1 MQDIQNAR
9 GHFRERR
16 PVDTQNTMR
25 DLRAMFQKWDVEMW
39 EPIPDRERAPG
50 VTLRYYRAGSWQQ
63 VHCDAFPT
71 RAQNLRQVYLLLD
84 RLRIAEKNGVS
95 YTGLASTR
103 DLVATGSEGPTK
115 TRLQDA
121 YFILGA
127 TPGDP
132 LELIKDIYLKK
143 ATFYH
148 PDKGGNK
155 EKFAQLHQAYETICA
170 ARGVKP

>member
-1 MQDIQNAR
+1 MKPISTEQ
-9 GHFRERR
+9 
-16 PVDTQNTMR
+16 TLR
-25 DLRAMFQKWDVEMW
+25 DLRGMFAKWEIDLW
-39 EPIPDRERAPG
+39 EPIPDQQRAPG

-95 YTGLASTR
+95 YTGLTSTR
-103 DLVATGSEGPTK
+103 ELVKASPEGESK
-115 TRLQDA
+115 IKLQDA
-121 YFILGA
+121 YFVLGV
-127 TPGDP
+127 TPGDSM
-132 LELIKDIYLKK
+132 ELIKAIYQKK

-148 PDKGGNK
+148 PDHGGEND
-155 EKFAQLHQAYETICA
+155 KFVQLQKAYETICA

>member
-1 MQDIQNAR
+1 M
-9 GHFRERR
+9 
-16 PVDTQNTMR
+16 PKDTSTTMR
-25 DLRAMFQKWDVEMW
+25 DLRHMFGKWDVEMW
-39 EPIPDRERAPG
+39 EPIPDQQRAPG

-95 YTGLASTR
+95 YTGLTSTR
-103 DLVATGSEGPTK
+103 ELVKASPEGESK

-121 YFILGA
+121 YFVLGV
-127 TPGDP
+127 TPGDSM
-132 LELIKDIYLKK
+132 ELIKVIYQKK
-143 ATFYH
+143 ASFYH
-148 PDKGGNK
+148 PDHGGDND
-155 EKFAQLHQAYETICA
+155 KFVQLQKAYETICE